1 MRPVSYT
8 HLDVYKRQV
17 MDNNGIKQ
25 GDVPMG
31 LGMALA
37 ENLDA
42 LNYFASLSHEKQQR
56 IIDHTH
62 QIRSKQEMHS
72 FVSHLKDSGY

>member
-1 MRPVSYT
+1 
-8 HLDVYKRQV
+8 
-17 MDNNGIKQ
+17 
-25 GDVPMG
+25 MG

-42 LNYFASLSHEKQQR
+42 LNYFASLTHEQQQR

-72 FVSHLKDSGY
+72 FVSHLKDGGY